1 MVTDEEL
8 GLRETW
14 TYSGSYTIT
23 ETNIANKGNDG
34 EWHIVNEA
42 MVEIPSLPS
51 VKVTVDT
58 PVVLATISGTV
69 FEDTD
74 NDGDGNVKLPGVL
87 VTLQQ
92 PPSYVE
98 FAENSRWRLLQDSAG
113 TVLATTLTDSDG
125 VYEFTDIQA
134 GTYYVLQDNLGIG
147 NPNNIT
153 VSVIGGDDS
162 MGNDFVDALQDFCE
176 AVMAPSCT
184 LCVPLRSPGRSF

>member
-74 NDGDGNVKLPGVL
+74 NSGCLDPGNVEVPGVL
-87 VTLQQ
+87 ITL
-92 PPSYVE
+92 
-98 FAENSRWRLLQDSAG
+98 NDSTG
-113 TVLATTLTDSDG
+113 TVLATTVTDSDG
-125 VYEFTDIQA
+125 AYGFIDLQA
-134 GTYYVLQDNLGIG
+134 GTYYVLQDNLDPYEDVTDKDGG

-162 MGNDFVDALQDFCE
+162 IGNDFLDVLILASE
-176 AVMAPSCT
+176 SPS
-184 LCVPLRSPGRSF
+184 